1 MSLSDKKSSNSAIS
15 LSVNVTFDK
24 LKRVLIIN
32 LVSSYEIL
40 SLDYLR
46 TVMTIGSSNYLWGVS
61 MNERAWNAILKG
73 SASTW
78 FQVDINSKNSL
89 IFSWLTHS
97 YLFSAFRSLN
107 CLKNSKNEV
116 LWILVSSSLLIVP
129 YIIRSISYGIWGYL
143 F

>member
-46 TVMTIGSSNYLWGVS
+46 TVMTIGSSNYL
-61 MNERAWNAILKG
+61 
-73 SASTW
+73 
-78 FQVDINSKNSL
+78 
-89 IFSWLTHS
+89 
-97 YLFSAFRSLN
+97 
-107 CLKNSKNEV
+107 
-116 LWILVSSSLLIVP
+116 
-129 YIIRSISYGIWGYL
+129 
-143 F
+143 